1 MGDDSDNKMMAVFII
16 SLVILSLG
24 VFLLI
29 SGYLEDLGN
38 ARWALVVIGIAGM
51 GGSWFYRRYSS

>member
-1 MGDDSDNKMMAVFII
+1 MMVVFVVFLI
-16 SLVILSLG
+16 ILSVG

-29 SGYLEDLGN
+29 SGYLESLNN

-51 GGSWFYRRYSS
+51 GGSWFYRRY

>member
-1 MGDDSDNKMMAVFII
+1 MANDSDGKMVLVFIVF
-16 SLVILSLG
+16 LVILSLG

-29 SGYLEDLGN
+29 SGYLEGMGN

-51 GGSWFYRRYSS
+51 GGSWFYRRYT